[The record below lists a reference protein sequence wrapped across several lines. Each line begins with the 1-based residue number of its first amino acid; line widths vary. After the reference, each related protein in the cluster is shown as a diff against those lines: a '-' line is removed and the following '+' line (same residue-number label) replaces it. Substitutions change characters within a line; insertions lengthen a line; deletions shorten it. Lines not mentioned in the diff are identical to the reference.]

1 MEYESVFNFDS
12 MVDDAVENIET
23 IVVDKN
29 YKSEKDKSTD
39 ALMEDLF

>member
-23 IVVDKN
+23 IVVDKIIN
-29 YKSEKDKSTD
+29 LKKINQQM
-39 ALMEDLF
+39 L